1 MTRTEQGDVYEKC
14 QQRLTQG
21 GTRRFRE
28 CLRSFTHSSRLSF
41 IHSCTH
47 LFNRRGRLWY
57 PRFSSRHPIRP
68 RHCRAPLTHVTL
80 PHPSSC
86 QTQSLLDT
94 CREVQTVKYRS
105 GAVRLDRECRVIS
118 GSPRQGRE
126 EARAEPWGPL
136 VFRGWEGDRTPQ
148 RRQRKGAR
156 DARGNPRGHGGFPQ
170 RVLPEL
176 SEGGH

>member
-1 MTRTEQGDVYEKC
+1 MR
-14 QQRLTQG
+14 
-21 GTRRFRE
+21 
-28 CLRSFTHSSRLSF
+28 
-41 IHSCTH
+41 
-47 LFNRRGRLWY
+47 
-57 PRFSSRHPIRP
+57 
-68 RHCRAPLTHVTL
+68 
-80 PHPSSC
+80 
-86 QTQSLLDT
+86 
-94 CREVQTVKYRS
+94 YRS

-176 SEGGH
+176 WEGGH